1 MDIEQRQA
9 WTVCMV
15 CFRQV
20 RTRVNRDLNYVVTIS
35 VSTLLILQVPLAAM
49 SNGVDG
55 SGSKIGPC
63 CASLS
68 IAHEEREREKAN
80 GGKMKEPAAEVG
92 TASAQVEAAAT
103 VHEPAGS
110 LLMPSSPVGPQ
121 TTFVGEQITSSQAHT
136 SAASSSAQT
145 SNLRQKNNSEDA
157 TDGSLNSKETFH
169 GWPSPEESD
178 HQDQLHENQQVGKF
192 TSLCNT

>member
-1 MDIEQRQA
+1 
-9 WTVCMV
+9 
-15 CFRQV
+15 
-20 RTRVNRDLNYVVTIS
+20 
-35 VSTLLILQVPLAAM
+35 M

-63 CASLS
+63 CALS

-121 TTFVGEQITSSQAHT
+121 TTFVGEQITSSQAHST

-145 SNLRQKNNSEDA
+145 STLRQRNNSED
-157 TDGSLNSKETFH
+157 
-169 GWPSPEESD
+169 D
-178 HQDQLHENQQVGKF
+178 HHDQLHENQQVGKF
-192 TSLCNT
+192 ISLCNTYLRIFFIH